1 MPTPELIT
9 IAKTTDLEEGQGKC
23 FVAKG
28 TKIAVFK
35 SEGEYYAL
43 DDLCSHA
50 DAPLSDGWI
59 NKGCIACPWHGAEFD
74 LKTGAAM
81 TPPASEAVRS
91 YAVTVDGDELKI
103 EI

>member
-1 MPTPELIT
+1 MSELVT

-23 FVAKG
+23 FVVNE

-35 SEGEYYAL
+35 SEGEFYAM

-59 NKGCIACPWHGAEFD
+59 NKGCVACPWHGAEFD

-81 TPPASEAVRS
+81 TPPASSPVKT
-91 YAVTVDGDELKI
+91 YPVTVEGEDIKT

>member
-1 MPTPELIT
+1 MGAPELIT

-23 FVAKG
+23 FVAEG
-28 TKIAVFK
+28 RKIAVFK
-35 SEGEYYAL
+35 SEGEFYAL

-59 NKGCIACPWHGAEFD
+59 NKGCVACPWHGAEFD

-91 YAVTVDGDELKI
+91 YPVTVDGDEIKI
-103 EI
+103 GL

>member
-1 MPTPELIT
+1 MGTPKLTT
-9 IAKTTDLEEGQGKC
+9 IASTDEIEEGQGKC
-23 FVAKG
+23 FVADG

-50 DAPLSDGWI
+50 DAPLSDGWV

-81 TPPASEAVRS
+81 TPPASEDVRS
-91 YAVTVDGDELKI
+91 YPVTVVGNEIRIEL
-103 EI
+103 

>member
-1 MPTPELIT
+1 MPELMT

-23 FVAKG
+23 FVANG
-28 TKIAVFK
+28 AKIAVFK
-35 SEGEYYAL
+35 HEGAFYAM
-43 DDLCSHA
+43 DDRCTHA
-50 DAPLSDGWI
+50 DAPLSDGWL

-81 TPPASEAVRS
+81 TPPASEAVKT
-91 YAVTVDGDELKI
+91 YPVTIIGGDIKI